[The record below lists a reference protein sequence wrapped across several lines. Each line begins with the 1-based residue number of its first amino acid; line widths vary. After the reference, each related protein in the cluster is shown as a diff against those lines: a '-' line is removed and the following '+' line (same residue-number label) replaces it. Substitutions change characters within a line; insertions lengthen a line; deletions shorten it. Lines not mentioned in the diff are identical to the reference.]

1 MVQNGDITVA
11 MLLQHM
17 QDMEGR
23 IISRFDHTD
32 ARIAKLET
40 KVDHN
45 HLIVTT
51 QLDNIDA
58 RLDDIE
64 VVQVPALKKAVA
76 GR

>member
-1 MVQNGDITVA
+1 MVQNGEITVA

-17 QDMEGR
+17 QKMEGR
-23 IISRFDHTD
+23 ILSRFEQTD
-32 ARIAKLET
+32 VRITKLET
-40 KVDHN
+40 KIDHN

-58 RLDDIE
+58 RLDDLE